1 MPSLRLHAL
10 LLACAAALLL
20 AAAGPAVAQPSA
32 PASLTADGIKNRI
45 AAVEARRDLDEP
57 TRKRVADTYRQAL
70 ADLERAASL
79 RAENDTAQR
88 RAAETPAEIRR
99 MERMLEQ
106 SQKIPEVVPESDAE
120 LAKLPTPQLE
130 QRETAAREG
139 ALEAR
144 RDAEDAERA
153 ADEGAGATVGLRGR
167 QEKIRATLEVLRAD
181 LTAAAPSGQP
191 TALAEARRQHVR
203 ARMAAL
209 QAELELIE
217 TQLAAQPGVQRVL
230 ELRRDVARQF
240 AERTDANRR
249 RVLAVLEQRR
259 SEDAERARAEAAD
272 ADKRYADQPTAV
284 RALAATNAQ
293 LAADVAETA
302 LALDRTL
309 LEVSR
314 LRSAAADLD
323 ASLRLMERRAEAR
336 TLGREFA
343 QALLERLR
351 RLPKPED
358 FARSREERDRAL
370 AQANDANV
378 RIEGALEQLG
388 TVDAATARVLLAA
401 GPLPESERARAEALV
416 RDEVGRQRLLLVRLD
431 EQQDALVR
439 ALADVEEAEHEL
451 VTRTRAAQGR
461 LLQLLFWV
469 PLNPINQQTFRNLEP
484 AIAWNLSPANWRGA
498 GEALVREARRHAP
511 VVALLAIAV
520 AALYATRGRLKRRL
534 EALSPDEMP
543 RGAYRVTHLL
553 AALAITLALALPFA
567 IVLGTGSWLLLGV
580 PSPSPFITS
589 LGMALKAA
597 AQLYLTLYG
606 FSWLFDRRG
615 VAIRH
620 FHWHGET
627 MLGLQSAMRRFTAFF
642 VPLVF
647 VVVLNGAAAP
657 QGNSESLGRLAFL
670 IAMGWVAIFVYRL
683 FRREAPLM
691 QRLVGL
697 HPRSWL
703 AKLHPAWFAFLV
715 LLPVAI
721 GVLAASG
728 FYFAAGFLFQRTMNM
743 LLLGL
748 AALMF
753 YGGIS
758 LWVVMQRSRL
768 YERQEEASAEE
779 HAAPVEIGAPRTEAI
794 DVAAIGEQARQLLNL
809 LVTVLLLV
817 GLWLIWK
824 DALPALKVVG
834 DFALW
839 TYTETVDGEQI
850 TRPLTLGGLAVAVL
864 VGVVTAVTVKNIG
877 ALLDIVLLQRLELQ
891 ADATYA
897 IKTVTRYAIA
907 GIGIFV
913 ATGLIGVS
921 WSKLQWLVAALG
933 VGLGFG
939 LQEIVANFVS
949 GLIVLAE
956 RPIRIG
962 DVVTVGDVSGTVSR
976 IRARATSVIDFDNKE
991 VLIPNK
997 AFITDRVVNWTL
1009 SSQVTRLLLK
1019 VGIAYGTDIDTAQR
1033 VMYQAVRADPNVLV
1047 DPPYSV
1053 FFVGFGDSA
1062 LNFEVRAYVDSID
1075 KRLRVTH
1082 TLNVAIERALREAGI
1097 GIPFPQR
1104 EVILRAAP
1112 GTTLPPP
1119 TAAGG

>member
-1 MPSLRLHAL
+1 MSALRPHLVA
-10 LLACAAALLL
+10 LACAALL
-20 AAAGPAVAQPSA
+20 AAVAGPAAAQPAASA
-32 PASLTADGIKNRI
+32 VLNAESIKDRI

-57 TRKRVADTYRQAL
+57 TRKRVADTYRQAITE
-70 ADLERAASL
+70 LERAASL
-79 RAENDTAQR
+79 RAENDAAAR
-88 RAAETPAEIRR
+88 RAAETPGEIRR
-99 MERMLEQ
+99 LERVLEQ
-106 SQKIPEVVPESDAE
+106 SQKVPVVVPESDAE

-130 QRETAAREG
+130 QRDTAAREA

-167 QEKIRATLEVLRAD
+167 QERIRATLDLLRGD
-181 LTAAAPSGQP
+181 LTAAAPAGQP
-191 TALAEARRQHVR
+191 TALAEARRQQVR
-203 ARMAAL
+203 ARSAAL

-217 TQLAAQPGVQRVL
+217 TQLAAQPGAQRVL
-230 ELRRDVARQF
+230 ELRRDLARQY
-240 AERTDANRR
+240 AERGDANRR

-259 SEDAERARAEAAD
+259 AEDADRARAAAVD
-272 ADKRYADQPTAV
+272 ADKQYADQPTVV
-284 RALAATNAQ
+284 RALAASNAQ
-293 LAADVAETA
+293 LAAEVAETA
-302 LALDRTL
+302 VALDRTL

-314 LRSAAADLD
+314 LRSATAELD

-343 QALLERLR
+343 QALLDRLR

-358 FARSREERDRAL
+358 FARTREERERLL

-378 RIEGALEQLG
+378 RSERALEQLG
-388 TVDAATARVLLAA
+388 SVEAATARVLQAA
-401 GPLPESERARAEALV
+401 GPLPEPERARTEALV
-416 RDEVGRQRLLLVRLD
+416 RDEVGRQRVLLVRLD

-451 VTRTRAAQGR
+451 VVRTRAAQDR

-469 PLNPINQQTFRNLEP
+469 PLNPINMQTFTNLQP
-484 AIAWNLSPANWRGA
+484 ALAWNVSPDNWRGA
-498 GEALVREARRHAP
+498 RETLAREGRRQAP
-511 VVALLAIAV
+511 LVALIALAV
-520 AALYATRGRLKRRL
+520 AALYAARGRLKRRL
-534 EALSPDEMP
+534 EGLSPDEMP
-543 RGAYRVTHLL
+543 RGAYRITHLL
-553 AALAITLALALPFA
+553 GALALTLALALPFA
-567 IVLGTGSWLLLGV
+567 LVLGTASWLLLQAPGAA
-580 PSPSPFITS
+580 PFVTS
-589 LGMALKAA
+589 LGIALKST

-627 MLGLQSAMRRFTAFF
+627 MRGLQAALRRFTAFF

-647 VVVLNGAAAP
+647 VITLNGPAAP
-657 QGNSESLGRLAFL
+657 QVNSESLGRIAFL
-670 IAMGWVAIFVYRL
+670 VAMGWVAIFVWRL
-683 FRREAPLM
+683 FRREAPLVR
-691 QRLVGL
+691 RLFDL
-697 HPRSWL
+697 RARSWL
-703 AKLHPAWFAFLV
+703 AKLHPAWFASLV

-748 AALMF
+748 AALMV

-758 LWVVMQRSRL
+758 LWVVMQRTRL
-768 YERQEEASAEE
+768 YRRQEQAGAEE
-779 HAAPVEIGAPRTEAI
+779 HAAPVEIGAPRPEAVDI
-794 DVAAIGEQARQLLNL
+794 AAIGEQASQLLNL
-809 LVTVLLLV
+809 LVTVLVLV
-817 GLWLIWK
+817 GLWLIWE

-839 TYTETVDGEQI
+839 TYVETVDGEQI
-850 TRPLTLGGLAVAVL
+850 TRPLTLGGLGVAIL
-864 VGVVTAVTVKNIG
+864 VGVVTAVAVKNVG

-997 AFITDRVVNWTL
+997 AFITERVVNWTL
-1009 SSQVTRLLLK
+1009 SSQVTRLLLR
-1019 VGIAYGTDIDTAQR
+1019 VGVAYGTDVEAAQR
-1033 VMYQAVRADPNVLV
+1033 VMYQAVRANPDVLV

-1053 FFVGFGDSA
+1053 FFMGFGDSA
-1062 LNFEVRAYVDSID
+1062 LNFEIRAYVDSID

-1082 TLNVAIERALREAGI
+1082 ALNLAIERALREAGI

-1112 GTTLPPP
+1112 GTTLPPLP
-1119 TAAGG
+1119 QADD

>member
-1 MPSLRLHAL
+1 MSPLRPRLVT
-10 LLACAAALLL
+10 LACAAALL
-20 AAAGPAVAQPSA
+20 AAVAGPAAAQPASSA
-32 PASLTADGIKNRI
+32 VLSAESIKDRI

-57 TRKRVADTYRQAL
+57 TRKRVADTYRQAI
-70 ADLERAASL
+70 AELERAASL
-79 RAENDTAQR
+79 RTENDAAAR

-99 MERMLEQ
+99 LERLLEQ
-106 SQKIPEVVPESDAE
+106 SQKIPVAVPESDAE

-130 QRETAAREG
+130 QRDTAAREA

-167 QEKIRATLEVLRAD
+167 QERIRATLDVLRGD
-181 LTAAAPSGQP
+181 LTAAAPAGQP
-191 TALAEARRQHVR
+191 TALAEARRQQVR
-203 ARMAAL
+203 ARNAAL

-217 TQLAAQPGVQRVL
+217 TQLAAQPGAQRVL
-230 ELRRDVARQF
+230 ELRRDVARQYG
-240 AERTDANRR
+240 ERSDSNRR

-259 SEDAERARAEAAD
+259 AEEADRARAAAAD
-272 ADKRYADQPTAV
+272 ADKRYADQPTVV

-293 LAADVAETA
+293 LAAEVAETA
-302 LALDRTL
+302 VALDRTL

-314 LRSAAADLD
+314 LRSATSDLD

-343 QALLERLR
+343 QALLDRLR

-358 FARSREERDRAL
+358 FARSREERERLL

-378 RIEGALEQLG
+378 RSERALEQLG
-388 TVDAATARVLLAA
+388 TVEAATVRVLQAA
-401 GPLPESERARAEALV
+401 GPLPEAERARTEALV
-416 RDEVGRQRLLLVRLD
+416 RDEVSRQRVLLVRLD

-451 VTRTRAAQGR
+451 VTRTRAAQDR

-469 PLNPINQQTFRNLEP
+469 PLNPINAQTFANLEP
-484 AIAWNLSPANWRGA
+484 ALAWNLSPANWRDA
-498 GEALVREARRHAP
+498 GDALAREARRHAL
-511 VVALLAIAV
+511 VTALLALAV

-543 RGAYRVTHLL
+543 RGDYRITHLL

-567 IVLGTGSWLLLGV
+567 LVLGGASWLLLKAPG
-580 PSPSPFITS
+580 PSPFITS
-589 LGMALKAA
+589 MGIALKAA
-597 AQLYLTLYG
+597 AQLYVTLYG

-620 FHWHGET
+620 FHWHAET
-627 MLGLQSAMRRFTAFF
+627 MRGLQSALRRFTAFF

-647 VVVLNGAAAP
+647 VVTLNGAAAP
-657 QGNSESLGRLAFL
+657 QGNSESLGRIAFL
-670 IAMGWVAIFVYRL
+670 IAMGWIAVFVHRI

-691 QRLVGL
+691 QRLFGVNA
-697 HPRSWL
+697 RSWL
-703 AKLHPAWFAFLV
+703 AKLHPGWFAFVV

-748 AALMF
+748 AALMV

-768 YERQEEASAEE
+768 YRRQAEASAEE
-779 HAAPVEIGAPRTEAI
+779 PAAPVEIGAPRPEAI
-794 DVAAIGEQARQLLNL
+794 DIAAIGEQARQLLNL
-809 LVTVLLLV
+809 LVTVLVLV

-839 TYTETVDGEQI
+839 TYVETVDGEQI
-850 TRPLTLGGLAVAVL
+850 TRPLTLGGLAVAIL

-976 IRARATSVIDFDNKE
+976 IRARATSVVDFDNKE

-997 AFITDRVVNWTL
+997 AFITERVVNWTL

-1019 VGIAYGTDIDTAQR
+1019 VGVAYGTDIEAAQR
-1033 VMYQAVRADPNVLV
+1033 IMYQAVRAHPDVLV
-1047 DPPYSV
+1047 EPPYSV

-1062 LNFEVRAYVDSID
+1062 LNFEIRAYVDSID

-1082 TLNVAIERALREAGI
+1082 ALNVAIERALREAGI

-1112 GTTLPPP
+1112 GTTLPPL
-1119 TAAGG
+1119 AASDG